1 MTDFASLNIKFLP
14 GVGPKRAELL
24 NKELKIFTYLD
35 LLHYYPYKYIDRSR
49 TYKINE
55 IDGSMPYIQLRGRI
69 VSYSTHG
76 EGARRRLTALFSDG
90 SGVIELVWFKGI
102 RYITD
107 RYKPGTEYTLFGKPT
122 LFNGKFNIAHPELDP
137 IDDRIDNTT
146 GLQGYYTTTEKMK
159 NAFLNSKALQKM
171 VYTLLSSIQSP
182 LPETLPAPVLSRMQ
196 LMGLTDALRNIHF
209 PVSVNHLRRAELRL
223 KFEELFYLQLHI
235 LRYTRLRNR
244 KLGGFRFGHIG
255 DYFNNFYHHLLPFEL
270 TQAQKRVIK
279 EIRADMGSGRQ
290 MNRLLQGDV
299 GSGKTLVALMS
310 MLIAVDNGYQACLMA
325 PTEILATQHY
335 DGLKKMIEP
344 LGLRIELLTGSVTKK
359 RREPILNGLLT
370 GEVNLLIGTH
380 ALLEDSVNFA
390 NLGFVVIDEQ
400 HRFGVEQRARLWQK
414 NKIPPHILV
423 MTATPIPRTLAMTV
437 YGDLDVSVI
446 DQLPP
451 GRKPIQT
458 LLQYDNKRAKLYAS
472 LRKQLQIGRQAY
484 IVYPLIQESEKS
496 DLKNLEEGFDH
507 IREIFPEYSVCM
519 VHGKMK
525 AADKEHEMQKF
536 VSGEA
541 RIMVATTVIEVGVNV
556 PNASVMI
563 IENAE
568 RFGLAQLHQL
578 RGRVGRGAEQSYCI
592 LMTSYQISQDTRKR
606 LEIMAETND
615 LELADYARL
624 CDVFTIGGTKV
635 GALFGEA
642 VVITSP
648 LLKKDF
654 RYLMKQRGAML
665 AKGRL
670 LGIQFETL
678 FSDGLYLEISRH
690 AVRMARKLQD
700 AFESHGIEIR
710 YPSTTNQIFPVV
722 PNDALARLSGKY
734 AFSHVEPVEGDRSVV
749 RFCTCWA
756 TKEEN
761 VDSLIRDLPAALS
774 AQ

>member
-1 MTDFASLNIKFLP
+1 MTDLAKLDIKYLP
-14 GVGPKRAELL
+14 GVGPKRADLL
-24 NKELKIFTYLD
+24 NKELEIHTYLD
-35 LLHYYPYKYIDRSR
+35 LLHYYPYKYIDRSK
-49 TYKINE
+49 TYKISE

-69 VSYSTHG
+69 VSYNTHG

-90 SGVIELVWFKGI
+90 TGVIELVWFKGI
-102 RYITD
+102 RYITE
-107 RYKPGTEYTLFGKPT
+107 RYKPGTEYTLFGRPT

-146 GLQGYYTTTEKMK
+146 GLQGYYNTTEKMK

-171 VYTLLSSIQSP
+171 VYTLLTSIQAP
-182 LPETLPAPVLSRMQ
+182 LPETLPAPVIAHMQ
-196 LMGLTDALRNIHF
+196 LMGITNALRNIHF
-209 PVSVNHLRRAELRL
+209 PISVGHLRRAEMRL

-235 LRYTRLRNR
+235 LRYTRLRNQ
-244 KLGGFRFGHIG
+244 KLGGFRFDHIG
-255 DYFNNFYHHLLPFEL
+255 DCFNNFYHHILPFEL

-335 DGLKKMIEP
+335 EGLRTMVEP
-344 LGLRIELLTGSVTKK
+344 LGVRIELLTGSVTKK
-359 RREPILNGLLT
+359 RRAPILEGLLT

-380 ALLEDSVNFA
+380 ALLEDTVHFA

-400 HRFGVEQRARLWQK
+400 HRFGVEQRSRLWHK
-414 NKIPPHILV
+414 NSTPPHILV

-458 LLQYDNKRAKLYAS
+458 LLQYDSKRGQLYAA

-496 DLKNLEEGFDH
+496 DLKNLEEGYDH
-507 IREIFPEYSVCM
+507 IREVFPEYRVCM

-525 AADKEHEMQKF
+525 AAEKEEQMQRF

-541 RIMVATTVIEVGVNV
+541 QIMVATTVIEVGVNV

-592 LMTSYQISQDTRKR
+592 LMTSYKINQDTRKR
-606 LEIMAETND
+606 LELMTETND
-615 LELADYARL
+615 GFRIAEADMQMRGPG
-624 CDVFTIGGTKV
+624 DMEGTQQS
-635 GALFGEA
+635 GIAFNLQIA
-642 VVITSP
+642 N
-648 LLKKDF
+648 
-654 RYLMKQRGAML
+654 L
-665 AKGRL
+665 AKDGQILQAARDEANALLDSDERL
-670 LGIQFETL
+670 EHPENYIVRKELSRIFERQKNW
-678 FSDGLYLEISRH
+678 GLIS
-690 AVRMARKLQD
+690 
-700 AFESHGIEIR
+700 
-710 YPSTTNQIFPVV
+710 
-722 PNDALARLSGKY
+722 
-734 AFSHVEPVEGDRSVV
+734 
-749 RFCTCWA
+749 
-756 TKEEN
+756 
-761 VDSLIRDLPAALS
+761 
-774 AQ
+774 